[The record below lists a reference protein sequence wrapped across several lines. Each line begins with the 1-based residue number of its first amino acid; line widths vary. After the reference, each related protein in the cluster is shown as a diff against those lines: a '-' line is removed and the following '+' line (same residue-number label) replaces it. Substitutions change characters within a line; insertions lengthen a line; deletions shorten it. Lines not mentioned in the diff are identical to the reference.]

1 MAQSAIRRP
10 MRVIGLA
17 TCALLLAACARGA
30 GTGATASSASSAAAG
45 PSVSVGQTVI
55 GAALTGANGKT
66 LYQFAK
72 DQNGTSACTG
82 DCASNWPP
90 FTLGANEQVQAASGV
105 TMSFA
110 SIKRDDGSTQATYA
124 GHPLYYFVADSAAGD
139 VKGEGSTAYGG
150 KWFAES
156 PSGGPVKA
164 SSSSSS
170 AAASASAS
178 PSSSGYSTGGY

>member
-17 TCALLLAACARGA
+17 ACALLLAACSRGTGA
-30 GTGATASSASSAAAG
+30 GATASSAAG
-45 PSVSVGQTVI
+45 PSVAVGQTSI
-55 GAALTGANGKT
+55 GAVLTGANGKT

-82 DCASNWPP
+82 DCVGTWPP
-90 FTLGANEQVQAASGV
+90 FTLGASQKVQAASGA

-110 SIKRDDGSTQATYA
+110 TIKRDDGSTQATYD
-124 GHPLYYFVADSAAGD
+124 GHPLYYYGADSAAGD
-139 VKGEGSTAYGG
+139 VKGQGIGG

-156 PSGGPVKA
+156 ASGGPVQA
-164 SSSSSS
+164 SSSSSASAS
-170 AAASASAS
+170 AAASAS
-178 PSSSGYSTGGY
+178 PSSSGYSNGGY